1 MDKEQFRLQVLHHR
15 YLRDTIVCICRIAL
29 YSIVYALIVYCIVFL
44 STQSLKSGTSQTL
57 SSIENYQTII
67 IILSVLYLVLIAIE
81 VANRIIQHG
90 LLKDLESLYFGED
103 LTLTHAKVDAIFAR
117 KKGKKLSE
125 DSHHDPIEFE
135 E

>member
-1 MDKEQFRLQVLHHR
+1 MDKEQFKLQVLHHR
-15 YLRDTIVCICRIAL
+15 YLRDTIVCICRIVL
-29 YSIVYALIVYCIVFL
+29 YSIVYVSIVYCMVFL
-44 STQSLKSGTSQTL
+44 STQSLKSGTLQTL
-57 SSIENYQTII
+57 SSIEGYQTIL

-81 VANRIIQHG
+81 VVNRIIQHG

-117 KKGKKLSE
+117 KKGKKLSG
-125 DSHHDPIEFE
+125 DSHHDSIEFE

>member
-15 YLRDTIVCICRIAL
+15 YLRDTIVCICRIVL
-29 YSIVYALIVYCIVFL
+29 YSVVYALIVYCIVFL

-90 LLKDLESLYFGED
+90 LLKDLESLFFGED

-125 DSHHDPIEFE
+125 DNHHDSIEFE